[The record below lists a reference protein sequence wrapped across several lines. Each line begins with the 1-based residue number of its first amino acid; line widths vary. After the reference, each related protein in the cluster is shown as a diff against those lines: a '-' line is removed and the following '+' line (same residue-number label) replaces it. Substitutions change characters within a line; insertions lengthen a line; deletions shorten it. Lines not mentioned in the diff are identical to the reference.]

1 MGLKDFLVGS
11 AINAAEDKLHG
22 EAEEEKM
29 TVGGGVLRF
38 FVSLLWVLI
47 TLAVSALAL
56 YAMAAGAGATIFGFE
71 DGKILCF
78 VAIGLCLLITVLTF
92 IIPYLRKKGSL
103 TRWCGVV
110 ALGDA
115 IWWIYIYFTDLV

>member
-11 AINAAEDKLHG
+11 AINAAENKLHG

-29 TVGGGVLRF
+29 SVGGGVLRF
-38 FVSLLWVLI
+38 FVSLLWVLL
-47 TLAVSALAL
+47 TLAVSALAF
-56 YAMAAGAGATIFGFE
+56 YAMMAGAGASLLGFE

-115 IWWIYIYFTDLV
+115 IWWIYLTLTNFA